1 MKKMDTKML
10 RISEVRV
17 AERIRKDNG
26 GLEELAG
33 DIREHGL
40 INPITVMEQSE
51 GGYVLIAGLR
61 RLKAMERMGAKEIR
75 ATVMTALEADEMLML
90 EIAEN
95 EQRKEFTVSEKL
107 AFAEKLKAVEA
118 EKARVRKSAG
128 GKGGLDQDV
137 GNCPH
142 LQEQGRSRD
151 IVAQKAGF
159 SSDRQMRRA
168 QAVQNA
174 LQIGDDAEGGYLV
187 PDEYE
192 RTLVD
197 ALQEENRLRGLCKII
212 RTSSGDRKIPLVASH
227 GTASWVEEEG
237 TIPESDDAFGQITIG
252 AHKIASMIK
261 VSDELLQDSVFD
273 VASYIATEFARRVGD
288 AEEAAFINGD
298 GSGKPYGML
307 HATNGAAAG
316 VTAASATAITADE
329 LLDLIYSL
337 RAPYRKRAVFLM
349 HDSTIKAIRKLK
361 DGNGQYLWQPGMKE
375 GAPDML
381 LGYRLVTST
390 HMPVIA
396 AAAKPILFGDL
407 TSYWIADREGRSMQR
422 LNELYAATG
431 QVGFR
436 VTQRVDGRLVQ
447 TEGLKCLAMKSA

>member
-1 MKKMDTKML
+1 MNQILELREKRARAWDAAKAFLDSKRGSDGML
-10 RISEVRV
+10 S
-17 AERIRKDNG
+17 AEDAATYDRMEADVVNLGKEIDR
-26 GLEELAG
+26 LERQAVLERELEQPVT
-33 DIREHGL
+33 R
-40 INPITVMEQSE
+40 PITERPISGADNARTGRASDEYIAAFWTAMRNR
-51 GGYVLIAGLR
+51 GGH
-61 RLKAMERMGAKEIR
+61 
-75 ATVMTALEADEMLML
+75 
-90 EIAEN
+90 
-95 EQRKEFTVSEKL
+95 F
-107 AFAEKLKAVEA
+107 
-118 EKARVRKSAG
+118 
-128 GKGGLDQDV
+128 
-137 GNCPH
+137 
-142 LQEQGRSRD
+142 
-151 IVAQKAGF
+151 
-159 SSDRQMRRA
+159 
-168 QAVQNA
+168 AVQNA
-174 LQIGDDAEGGYLV
+174 LQIGDDSEGGYLV

-197 ALQEENRLRGLCKII
+197 ALQEENRLRTLCKII

-237 TIPESDDAFGQITIG
+237 AIPESDDAFGQITIG

-273 VASYIATEFARRVGD
+273 IANYIATEFARRVGD

-307 HATNGAAAG
+307 HTSNGAVAG

-337 RAPYRKRAVFLM
+337 KAPYRKRAVFLM
-349 HDSTIKAIRKLK
+349 HDSTIKAVRKLK
-361 DGNGQYLWQPGMKE
+361 DGNSQYLWQPGMKE
-375 GAPDML
+375 GEPDML

-390 HMPVIA
+390 HMPAIA
-396 AAAKPILFGDL
+396 ASAKPILFGDL

-447 TEGLKCLAMKSA
+447 TEGLKCLQMKSA

>member
-1 MKKMDTKML
+1 MNGILEMREKRGQIWDRAKTFLKEHQDENGML
-10 RISEVRV
+10 S
-17 AERIRKDNG
+17 AEDA
-26 GLEELAG
+26 EEYE
-33 DIREHGL
+33 R
-40 INPITVMEQSE
+40 MEQE
-51 GGYVLIAGLR
+51 VVELGRVIDREERA
-61 RLKAMERMGAKEIR
+61 AQMERELNAP
-75 ATVMTALEADEMLML
+75 TMTP
-90 EIAEN
+90 
-95 EQRKEFTVSEKL
+95 L
-107 AFAEKLKAVEA
+107 ASRPET
-118 EKARVRKSAG
+118 RPNSR
-128 GKGGLDQDV
+128 
-137 GNCPH
+137 P
-142 LQEQGRSRD
+142 GRSSD
-151 IVAQKAGF
+151 EYKAAFWTAMRNRGGHF
-159 SSDRQMRRA
+159 S
-168 QAVQNA
+168 VQNA

-288 AEEAAFINGD
+288 AEEAAFISGD

-447 TEGLKCLAMKSA
+447 NEGLKCLAMKSA